1 MKCSVEMPNS
11 MGMKAIFGGAV
22 PLILAAAVCAAC
34 GGGTAPVQTGAS
46 AAATSGGA
54 GTAASGSPD
63 SLASGGAPSGATSGA
78 KATGKP
84 SPPPRESPFFVAYEQ
99 PHAGLRVNPMGQ
111 AAIVVSGEGYLS
123 GMLLM
128 DSKGVRE
135 DESLYKGLP
144 GHTKPDDD
152 IAYFML
158 LSVSGDWP
166 KSGRLSINTP
176 GERGGTDLF
185 YELRNGAWSPLSDPH
200 TEAYYRAYYGGVLS
214 TGTSFKGGD
223 LYVIMEDGKW
233 RFLFDSKKKGVT
245 VPVMAD
251 APKGLPCPK
260 RLYRYLELASLP
272 AGELFGLGQACVAE
286 DEGAEAWGGFMPSK
300 GPLAVERWAAGAR
313 TSTLDVLPGQSGLRR
328 AYSENVT
335 ARTSIYARSPNDVY
349 VASSLSADGTEA
361 GVRPYV
367 AHFDGRAWSEIAMPA
382 KGWLTSFAAASKD
395 EMLWAEIGGA
405 LYKKPAVHTG
415 KDGPWER
422 VTPQI
427 QNDLRFWEIGPDASL
442 WVRYGDALFRRP
454 QGGAWEEIAMPSR
467 DSNGKAAVYLPTRLT
482 FWNSEV
488 IVVSDKEEGREDQ
501 ENAAILRS
509 TKPEAVLRAKAPR
522 PELAPSALV
531 KAATPRCSEV
541 FVVLYKLAK
550 TAPAD
555 FDFPLTREA
564 LKGHREFAK
573 AEFAETLDGGR
584 RYFVAFV
591 PTFAMGQSL
600 VKLVTEK
607 VKGSA
612 PQLLCGKPAVNRKI
626 KFDLGTGAMVK

>member
-1 MKCSVEMPNS
+1 MKCSVEMPNL
-11 MGMKAIFGGAV
+11 MGMKALLGGAV
-22 PLILAAAVCAAC
+22 PLILTGAVCAAC
-34 GGGTAPVQTGAS
+34 GSGPAPVLTGPS
-46 AAATSGGA
+46 TAATSGGA
-54 GTAASGSPD
+54 TAAASGS
-63 SLASGGAPSGATSGA
+63 AGALPSSGASSGA
-78 KATGKP
+78 NAAGKP

-99 PHAGLRVNPMGQ
+99 PHAGLRVHPMGQ
-111 AAIVVSGEGYLS
+111 AAVVVSGEGYMS

-128 DSKGVRE
+128 DTKGVRE
-135 DESLYKGLP
+135 DEGLYKGLP
-144 GHTKPDDD
+144 GHTKPDEDRVHF
-152 IAYFML
+152 AL

-166 KSGRLSINTP
+166 RSGRISINTP
-176 GERGGTDLF
+176 GDRGGTDLF
-185 YELRNGAWSPLSDPH
+185 YELKNGAWSPLSDPH
-200 TEAYYRAYYGGVLS
+200 TEAYYKAYYGGVLS

-251 APKGLPCPK
+251 APKELPCQK
-260 RLYRYLELASLP
+260 RLHRYLELASLP
-272 AGELFGLGQACVAE
+272 AGELYGLGQACVA
-286 DEGAEAWGGFMPSK
+286 DDAGGEAWGFQPSK

-328 AYSENVT
+328 AYGEDVT
-335 ARTSIYARSPNDVY
+335 ARTSIHARSPNDVY
-349 VASSLSADGTEA
+349 VSSSVSADGTEA

-382 KGWLTSFAAASKD
+382 KGWLTGFAAASKD

-405 LYKKPAVHTG
+405 LYIYKKPVHTG
-415 KDGPWER
+415 KEGAWER
-422 VTPQI
+422 VTPEGQK
-427 QNDLRFWEIGPDASL
+427 DLKYWELAPDASL
-442 WVRYGDALFRRP
+442 WVRFGDALFRRP
-454 QGGAWEEIAMPSR
+454 ERGAWEELALPSR
-467 DSNGKAAVYLPTRLT
+467 DPNGKPAVYLPTRLT

-488 IVVSDKEEGREDQ
+488 IVVSDKEEGHADQ

-509 TKPEAVLRAKAPR
+509 TKPEAVLRAPAAR

-531 KAATPRCSEV
+531 KAATPRCNEV

-550 TAPAD
+550 TAPPD

-573 AEFAETLDGGR
+573 AEFAETIDGGR

-591 PTFAMGQSL
+591 PTYAMGQSL

-607 VKGSA
+607 VKGST
-612 PQLLCGKPAVNRKI
+612 PQLLCGKPAVNRKLKI
-626 KFDLGTGAMVK
+626 DLGTGALVK